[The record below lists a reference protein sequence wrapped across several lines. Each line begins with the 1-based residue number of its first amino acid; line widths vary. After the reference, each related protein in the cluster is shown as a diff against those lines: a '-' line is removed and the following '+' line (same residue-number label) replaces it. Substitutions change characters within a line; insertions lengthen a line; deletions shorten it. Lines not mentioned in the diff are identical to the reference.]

1 MHAYA
6 LHVLHE
12 GLKPGGKALDVGS
25 GSGYLTACMA
35 YMMGEGKVVGID
47 HIEELVNLSLDNIS
61 KSHSHLLEEGR
72 I

>member
-6 LHVLHE
+6 LHVLSE
-12 GLKPGGKALDVGS
+12 GLKPGGKALDVGC

-47 HIEELVNLSLDNIS
+47 HIEELVNLSLENIS
-61 KSHSHLLEEGR
+61 KSHSHLLEEG
-72 I
+72 